1 MSLGWSGRKVRVAA
15 RRRVMA
21 TVVAVAA
28 TTVTIGTVVAPTAP
42 AATYAAGAATTVA
55 RLTGPGS
62 INDTPGRY
70 NIYGTDLGTM
80 WDNGKGEILAAFG
93 DTQTFNGW
101 SLLYGQLWY
110 CLLYT
115 SDAADE

>member
-1 MSLGWSGRKVRVAA
+1 MAVGWRGRKVRVAA
-15 RRRVMA
+15 RRKVIA
-21 TVVAVAA
+21 AVVAVAA
-28 TTVTIGTVVAPTAP
+28 TTVTIGTVMAPAAS
-42 AATYAAGAATTVA
+42 AATYAAGEATMVA

-80 WDNGKGEILAAFG
+80 WDNGNGEILAAFG

-101 SLLYGQLWY
+101 SLLYGQL
-110 CLLYT
+110 
-115 SDAADE
+115 